1 MKPISKTAF
10 YCCGV
15 RMQDAESSNPICG
28 DVYAKRFMNDEGRR
42 ILETFKDE
50 VRPNSSNVARHRII
64 DDLLREELRAKP
76 DLRIVIIGA
85 GFDSRA
91 YRLKGG
97 RWVELD
103 EPQVVA
109 YKNELLSPATC
120 DNPLD
125 RVAIDFS
132 NESVEEKLSSFA
144 TTDRA
149 VVVIEGVFMYLEE
162 EVIRQLLQTLRRL
175 FPRHKLICDLM
186 SRAFF
191 EKYGRTIHQKI
202 TGLGAS
208 FKFTEKTPEKL
219 FLDNNYEL
227 LGRISVTERAMEF
240 SPKKIPK
247 IILRTLFRSLTNGY
261 AIYEFET
268 R

>member
-1 MKPISKTAF
+1 
-10 YCCGV
+10 
-15 RMQDAESSNPICG
+15 
-28 DVYAKRFMNDEGRR
+28 
-42 ILETFKDE
+42 
-50 VRPNSSNVARHRII
+50 
-64 DDLLREELRAKP
+64 
-76 DLRIVIIGA
+76 
-85 GFDSRA
+85 
-91 YRLKGG
+91 
-97 RWVELD
+97 
-103 EPQVVA
+103 
-109 YKNELLSPATC
+109 
-120 DNPLD
+120 
-125 RVAIDFS
+125 VAIDFS

-175 FPRHKLICDLM
+175 FPQHKLICDLM

>member
-1 MKPISKTAF
+1 
-10 YCCGV
+10 
-15 RMQDAESSNPICG
+15 
-28 DVYAKRFMNDEGRR
+28 
-42 ILETFKDE
+42 
-50 VRPNSSNVARHRII
+50 
-64 DDLLREELRAKP
+64 
-76 DLRIVIIGA
+76 
-85 GFDSRA
+85 
-91 YRLKGG
+91 
-97 RWVELD
+97 
-103 EPQVVA
+103 
-109 YKNELLSPATC
+109 
-120 DNPLD
+120 
-125 RVAIDFS
+125 
-132 NESVEEKLSSFA
+132 
-144 TTDRA
+144 
-149 VVVIEGVFMYLEE
+149 MYLEE

-175 FPRHKLICDLM
+175 FPQHKLICDLM

>member
-15 RMQDAESSNPICG
+15 RMQDAESSHPVCG
-28 DVYAKRFMNDEGRR
+28 DVYAKAFMNEEGRR

-50 VRPNSSNVARHRII
+50 VRPNGSNVARHRVI
-64 DDLLREELRAKP
+64 DDLLRVELLAKP
-76 DLRIVIIGA
+76 DLRVVIIGA

-103 EPQVVA
+103 EPQVIA
-109 YKNELLSPATC
+109 YKNELLSPSTC
-120 DNPLD
+120 ENELERIP
-125 RVAIDFS
+125 IDFS
-132 NESVEEKLSSFA
+132 SESVEEKLSSFA
-144 TTDRA
+144 TTEP
-149 VVVIEGVFMYLEE
+149 VVVIIEGVFMYLQE
-162 EVIRQLLQTLRRL
+162 EVIQQLLHTLRRV
-175 FPRHKLICDLM
+175 FPQHKLICDLM

-202 TGLGAS
+202 TGMGAS
-208 FKFTEKTPEKL
+208 FKFTEKNPEKL
-219 FLDNNYEL
+219 FLDNNYKL
-227 LGRISVTERAMEF
+227 NGRISVTEKAMEF
-240 SPKKIPK
+240 TSKKIPQ
-247 IILRTLFRSLTNGY
+247 IILRTFFRTLTNGY
-261 AIYEFET
+261 AVYEFET